1 MFYLFILESIG
12 TPELLMIGTVALIVF
27 GPRKLP
33 EMMRTIGRAVAEFR
47 RSTDDFKRTWEKEVN
62 FESNEFNI
70 FEDSNLNTPINQPK
84 LETSIGRTSNLNIN
98 NISAPEIREVT
109 RDDFSIS
116 IPATAEVS
124 KIVEVKTETNS
135 ADKRNWL

>member
-47 RSTDDFKRTWEKEVN
+47 RS
-62 FESNEFNI
+62 S
-70 FEDSNLNTPINQPK
+70 
-84 LETSIGRTSNLNIN
+84 
-98 NISAPEIREVT
+98 
-109 RDDFSIS
+109 DDFSIS